1 VLIKFYLTKT
11 KGKTTIRLDP
21 QKKTHSE
28 DSHKKT
34 SSEMQDLDLAEDQ
47 EAGIKIWAGFSLF
60 SRIFSVR
67 PSDNKEKEEEDIIPI
82 KKKT

>member
-1 VLIKFYLTKT
+1 
-11 KGKTTIRLDP
+11 
-21 QKKTHSE
+21 
-28 DSHKKT
+28 
-34 SSEMQDLDLAEDQ
+34 MQDLDLAEDQ